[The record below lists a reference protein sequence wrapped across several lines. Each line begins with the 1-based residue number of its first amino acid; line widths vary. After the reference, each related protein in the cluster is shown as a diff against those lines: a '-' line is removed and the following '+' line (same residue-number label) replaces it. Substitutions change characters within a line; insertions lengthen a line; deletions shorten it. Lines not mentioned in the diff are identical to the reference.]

1 MLLCWTPGKE
11 SPIHDHP
18 CDGCWMI
25 VCQGS
30 VVETRYIQDKT
41 NNTLTETQKMQGNVG
56 DVIYIDDSIA
66 LHKVGNMSSNELA
79 STLHLYSPPYQ
90 KCKIWL
96 NNDSPVDKPLEPIV
110 TYHSEFGELVNYEE
124 SDLCRG

>member
-1 MLLCWTPGKE
+1 
-11 SPIHDHP
+11 
-18 CDGCWMI
+18 
-25 VCQGS
+25 
-30 VVETRYIQDKT
+30 
-41 NNTLTETQKMQGNVG
+41 MQGNVG